1 MRRPRRRTIALALV
15 IPLIA
20 TTAATQASA
29 TEDHH
34 AKDLAAYVNPFVG
47 TKAGDTPET
56 NTYAGDTFPGADVP
70 FGMVQ
75 WSPDTPLQPK
85 PPAGQGRYYGHDR
98 DGGYA
103 WEENRL
109 RGFSMTHFN
118 GAGCGGAAGDLPF
131 LPFAGQV
138 STSPAVDA
146 TKYFPTF
153 SHANEQASP
162 GYYKVKTDS
171 GITTELTATQ
181 RSGMARFTF
190 PGTGDATLLIDAA
203 TSAMGSD
210 DAAVTVD
217 PAKRTVSGWVSSGHF
232 CRGPNTYKLY
242 FTAAFDQPF
251 KTSGVWQDAT
261 VTPGGTSAH
270 GGNLSKTTWDKQVVT
285 PDGGSGAFLTFD
297 PAKPVQA
304 RVGLSYVDL
313 NGAKLNALAE
323 QHGDSFD
330 AISHRARQSWN
341 DRLRQITVEGGSDAD
356 TKTFYTALYHTLMQ
370 PNVFSD
376 VDGRYSGFDR
386 AVHRAKPGHAQY
398 ANFSGWDTYRDEV
411 QLLSMLAPRE
421 AADMAQSMLNQAD
434 QAGGIWDRWSQNNDF
449 MGVMGGD
456 PYHSIIASTYAFGAT
471 GFDAAGALKSM
482 VNGATRVQTAGERA
496 LERPGLSDYQ
506 TLGYHPN
513 NVSDMLEETTADFGI
528 AQLAGRLGDDT
539 TYQKFMERS
548 QYWQNVYNPGTGY
561 LQTRMRDGQFLSPFD
576 PAKYQEMRYQ
586 EGNAAQYTW
595 MVPYNVGGLF
605 DAMGGNAAATKRLDY
620 FFTKLNSDADSP
632 YAFMSNEPSFE
643 VPWEYAYAGAP
654 SKTQDIVRRSA
665 ELLFKPTEDGLP
677 GNDDLGATSAWY
689 VFAALGMYPEA
700 PGRAEMVLA
709 SPIFPKITVTR
720 ATGQQIVITAPGA
733 SSSVKYVN
741 SLKVNGK
748 PSTKPWLPE
757 SFVVNG
763 GRLDFSLGTAPTS
776 WGSGAGDAPPSF
788 RDGEVP
794 VRGRVGP
801 GRIVVTPGSEGTKAT
816 VIAEGITGQGTVTW
830 EAQPPAGLAVTP
842 SSGTLTVGKGGR
854 ATQDVLVTATG
865 SADKVLSVPVKFTG
879 AGAQQL
885 PAYLPVTVAQ
895 AGTLHSAYTNTGVS
909 DNKLVQY
916 GDFGE
921 TDLYPGGF
929 VFSYS
934 AQGFAAGGI
943 TPGGVVTANG
953 QQFKWPSSP
962 TGSPDNVIAAGQTLN
977 VVGGSPGATKLS
989 FLGAATGGDAQGT
1002 VTVTYTDGSTQTA
1015 SLGLSEW
1022 LLKGGEEQPQFGNTV
1037 IATVPYV
1044 NAGFPRYMF
1053 RLQRPFTSYLFA
1065 TAPIALDPA
1074 KQVRSVTLP
1083 ATVTGGGQAHIFTY
1097 AVS

>member
-1 MRRPRRRTIALALV
+1 MRRRSTAAALALI
-15 IPLIA
+15 IPLGLTTA
-20 TTAATQASA
+20 TTAAA
-29 TEDHH
+29 TEDNH
-34 AKDLAAYVNPFVG
+34 AQDLAADVNPFVG
-47 TKAGDTPET
+47 AKAGDTPET

-75 WSPDTPLQPK
+75 WSPDTPLEPK
-85 PPAGQGRYYGHDR
+85 PPTGQGRYYARDR

-103 WEENRL
+103 WEENQL
-109 RGFSMTHFN
+109 RGFSLTHFN
-118 GAGCGGAAGDLPF
+118 GAGCGGAAGDIPF
-131 LPFAGQV
+131 LPFAGKLT
-138 STSPAVDA
+138 TSPAVDA

-190 PGTGDATLLIDAA
+190 PSTGDATLLIDAA

-217 PAKRTVSGWVSSGHF
+217 PATRTVSGWVSSGHF
-232 CRGPNTYKLY
+232 CRGPNTYKAY
-242 FTAAFDQPF
+242 FTATFDQPF
-251 KTSGVWQDAT
+251 KTSGVWENAK

-270 GGNLSKTTWDKQVVT
+270 AGNLSKTTWDKQVVT

-313 NGAKLNALAE
+313 NGAKLNAAAE

-330 AISHRARQSWN
+330 ALSHRARQSWN
-341 DRLRQITVEGGSDAD
+341 DRLRQITVEGGSVAD

-411 QLLSMLAPRE
+411 QLLSMLAPHE
-421 AADMAQSMLNQAD
+421 AADMAQSMFNQAN

-471 GFDAAGALKSM
+471 DFDAAGALKSM
-482 VNGATRVQTAGERA
+482 VNGATRVQQAGERA

-513 NVSDMLEETTADFGI
+513 NVSDMLEETTADFGV
-528 AQLAGRLGDDT
+528 AQLAGRLGDKT
-539 TYQKFMERS
+539 TYQQFMARS

-576 PAKYQEMRYQ
+576 PARYQEMRYQ

-595 MVPYNVGGLF
+595 MVPYNVRGLF
-605 DAMGGNAAATKRLDY
+605 DAMGGNAAATKRLDF

-654 SKTQDIVRRSA
+654 AKTQDIVRRSA

-709 SPIFPKITVTR
+709 SPMFPKITVTR
-720 ATGQQIVITAPGA
+720 ATGQRIVISAPGA
-733 SSSVKYVN
+733 SSTVKYVN
-741 SLKVNGK
+741 SLRVNGK

-757 SFVVNG
+757 TFAVNG

-776 WGSGAGDAPPSF
+776 WGSGAGDVPPSF

-801 GRIVVTPGSEGTKAT
+801 GRIVVTPGAAGTAAT
-816 VIAEGITGQGTVTW
+816 VIAEGITGQGKVNW
-830 EAQPPAGLAVTP
+830 QAQPPAGITVTP
-842 SSGTLTVGKGGR
+842 SSGTLTVGRNGS
-854 ATQDVLVTATG
+854 ASQPVVVTAASGTPD
-865 SADKVLSVPVKFTG
+865 STLSVPVKFTG
-879 AGAQQL
+879 AGTQQL
-885 PAYLPVTVAQ
+885 PAYLPVTVGKP
-895 AGTLHSAYTNTGVS
+895 GTLHAAYTNTGVT

-929 VFSYS
+929 AFAYS

-943 TPGGVVTANG
+943 TPGGTVTANG
-953 QQFKWPSSP
+953 QQFTWPSSP
-962 TGSPDNVIAAGQTLN
+962 TGTPDNLIAAGQTLA
-977 VVGGSPGATKLS
+977 VTAPAGATKLS
-989 FLGAATGGDAQGT
+989 FLGSATGGDAQGT
-1002 VTVTYTDGSTQTA
+1002 VTVAYTDGSTQTA

-1022 LLKGGEEQPQFGNTV
+1022 LLKGGDEQPQFGNTV
-1037 IATVPYV
+1037 VTTVPYV

-1074 KQVRSVTLP
+1074 KQVRAITLP